1 VWAVSRFNHE
11 RKNIMSKIQLPIA
24 ELKPA
29 LAGLGKVIQK
39 STTLPV
45 LKTVKVE
52 RTREGWI
59 TLTGTDLDA
68 FITVRLEE
76 PVAGEPT
83 AVLVPFD
90 DLAKTT
96 KGCAAGESITIESS
110 GKAPI
115 VLHYPVGQQS
125 AQIRLES
132 PAVEEFPP
140 VPKIK
145 SEPVP
150 LSNDIRTA
158 LLEAMECASTD
169 ATRYILQGACIDVT
183 DKKCNYLVGT
193 DGRHLYS
200 SNSFALPLAE
210 SLIIPTHKFLGWKEF
225 NADGEWQLRVPAK
238 NADNQYLQIS
248 SRRWR
253 FIHRGIEG
261 QYPNW
266 RQIVRN
272 PDETKTSIELDP
284 SSTDSVIALIARIPN
299 HDKVNRTIGIE
310 IKGRHIHLLGKSQA
324 SEQWTRFEVEPSKT
338 TGRDVTVYLN
348 RDYLAKALRFGLS
361 RIEIIDE
368 MSPLRFTSGSRQM
381 IVMPVRPDAARVNSH
396 PTPPAAQPAATNTNP
411 PPEEAQ
417 EERNTTMRQPNG
429 SATGTPTNGATRSA
443 QTTEDKSALET
454 ALAQVE
460 IVRGDFRNAIAGL
473 NKLCEALKAAQ
484 RDQKTADKEV
494 QSARQTLE
502 KLQSVRI

>member
-1 VWAVSRFNHE
+1 
-11 RKNIMSKIQLPIA
+11 MSKISLPIA

-39 STTLPV
+39 STHLPV
-45 LKTVKVE
+45 LKTVKVD
-52 RTREGWI
+52 RTRDGWI

-83 AVLVPFD
+83 SILVPYD
-90 DLAKTT
+90 DLAKAA
-96 KGCAAGESITIESS
+96 KGCAAGEFLTVEQA
-110 GKAPI
+110 GKKAI
-115 VLHYPVGQQS
+115 VLQYPVGQQS
-125 AQIRLES
+125 AQVTREA
-132 PAVEEFPP
+132 PGVEEFPP
-140 VPKIK
+140 VPIVK
-145 SEPVP
+145 SEPLP
-150 LSNDIRTA
+150 LNNEIRTA

-169 ATRYILQGACIDVT
+169 ATRYILQGACIDVS
-183 DKKCNYLVGT
+183 DKKCQHIVGT

-200 SNSFALPLAE
+200 SNSFALPLTE

-225 NADGEWQLRVPAK
+225 NADGEWQLRVEPAVK
-238 NADNQYLQIS
+238 DKAGYVQIS

-253 FIHRGIEG
+253 FIHRQIEG

-266 RQIVRN
+266 RQVVRN
-272 PDETKTSIELDP
+272 PDETRTTIELDP
-284 SSTDSVIALIARIPN
+284 SSTGSVIALVTRIPN
-299 HDKVNRTIGIE
+299 HDGVNRTIGIE
-310 IKGRHIHLLGKSQA
+310 IKGRHVHLLGKSQA
-324 SEQWTRFEVEPSKT
+324 AEQWTRFEIEPVRT
-338 TGRDVTVYLN
+338 TGRDATVYLN
-348 RDYLAKALRFGLS
+348 RDYLAKALRFGLT

-368 MSPLRFTSGSRQM
+368 MSPLRFVSGGRQM
-381 IVMPVRPDAARVNSH
+381 IVMPVRPDAATPV
-396 PTPPAAQPAATNTNP
+396 PAKPPQPPAANSNP

-429 SATGTPTNGATRSA
+429 SATGTPTNGAQRSA

-473 NKLCEALKAAQ
+473 NKLGEALKAAQ
-484 RDQKTADKEV
+484 REQKSADKEV

>member
-1 VWAVSRFNHE
+1 
-11 RKNIMSKIQLPIA
+11 MSKIQLPIA

-39 STTLPV
+39 STHLPV

-52 RTREGWI
+52 RTREGWV
-59 TLTGTDLDA
+59 TLTGTDLDT

-76 PVAGEPT
+76 PVAGEP
-83 AVLVPFD
+83 ASILVPFD
-90 DLAKTT
+90 DLVKTT
-96 KGCAAGESITIESS
+96 KGCSAGETITVEQA
-110 GKAPI
+110 GKEAV

-125 AQIRLES
+125 AQITLES
-132 PAVEEFPP
+132 PGAEEFPP

-145 SEPVP
+145 KEPVA

-169 ATRYILQGACIDVT
+169 ATRYILQGACIDVS
-183 DKKCNYLVGT
+183 DKKCHHVVGT

-200 SNSFALPLAE
+200 SNSFALALTE
-210 SLIIPTHKFLGWKEF
+210 SLVIPTHKFLGWKEF

-238 NADNQYLQIS
+238 DADNQYLQIS

-261 QYPNW
+261 NYPNW

-272 PDETKTSIELDP
+272 PDETKTAIELDP
-284 SSTDSVIALIARIPN
+284 SSTNSVITLIARIPN

-310 IKGRHIHLLGKSQA
+310 IKTRHIHLLGKSQA
-324 SEQWTRFEVEPSKT
+324 SEPWTRFEVESSKT

-348 RDYLAKALRFGLS
+348 RDYLAKALRFGLA

-368 MSPLRFTSGSRQM
+368 MSPLRFTAGGRQM
-381 IVMPVRPDAARVNSH
+381 FIMPVRPDAATPVPAT
-396 PTPPAAQPAATNTNP
+396 PTEPPAANSNP

-417 EERNTTMRQPNG
+417 HERNTTMRQTNG
-429 SATGTPTNGATRSA
+429 SATGTPTNGAQRSA

-460 IVRGDFRNAIAGL
+460 IVRGDFRNVITGL
-473 NKLCEALKAAQ
+473 NKLSEALKAAQ
-484 RDQKTADKEV
+484 REQKTADKEV